1 VSVGRPSLH
10 YVDSFPLFVD
20 LLVVRANLDRGDVFT
35 RTDHIAMQHA
45 HDVAGLLRHKVTFL
59 QLILNQRVDHAELF
73 VNRVVAFIYI
83 CQRANKRR

>member
-1 VSVGRPSLH
+1 
-10 YVDSFPLFVD
+10 
-20 LLVVRANLDRGDVFT
+20 
-35 RTDHIAMQHA
+35 MQHA

-83 CQRANKRR
+83 CQRANQWR

>member
-1 VSVGRPSLH
+1 MIVGRPSLH
-10 YVDSFPLFVD
+10 NVDSFAPFLD

-59 QLILNQRVDHAELF
+59 QFILNQRVDHAELF
-73 VNRVVAFIYI
+73 VNRVLAFIYI
-83 CQRANKRR
+83 CQRANQRR